1 MSGCIAAVVL
11 SGLMAA
17 SAPSVQWEAD
27 YGKALKQTR
36 AEDARPLLVVL
47 DMPGDKAQS
56 LEPALI
62 DGKAASA
69 TRLALLSRYELCR
82 IDASTQYGK
91 EVARVFKAES
101 FPFVAVI
108 DRTGSV
114 ILHQSSGAIDGQ
126 AWNTLLAE
134 HLDGVQ
140 PVRQVVAK
148 PVVSSDVVFQG
159 SGSGELNP
167 VESYPAQSVG
177 PMPSYGEPVLQS
189 KPFCPSC
196 QRRGY

>member
-1 MSGCIAAVVL
+1 MSGFISAVVL
-11 SGLMAA
+11 TGLMAA
-17 SAPSVQWEAD
+17 STPSVQWEAD

-47 DMPGDKAQS
+47 DMPGEKA
-56 LEPALI
+56 LDPALI

-69 TRLALLSRYELCR
+69 TRLSLLGRYELCR
-82 IDASTQYGK
+82 IDASTKYGK

-114 ILHQSSGAIDGQ
+114 ILHQSSGAIDGA
-126 AWNTLLAE
+126 AWDTLLAE
-134 HLDGVQ
+134 HQDGVQ
-140 PVRQVVAK
+140 PVRYQAAK
-148 PVVSSDVVFQG
+148 PVVDSQVVFQG
-159 SGSGELNP
+159 SDSGASYP
-167 VESYPAQSVG
+167 AESYPAQSVG
-177 PMPSYGEPVLQS
+177 PMPSYGEPVYQP